1 MGVLFDSFFCA
12 FYKMKALFMNDVW
25 FQLISSFIIGG
36 ITAILADW
44 RGRSSVT
51 WFCIGTFFGPFGLL
65 ALLIMPKNPTDVSDS
80 DSSKNTL
87 PSGSYPQSQNKSDTN
102 KTKIEKENAETEKE
116 GGLSSAQEKQTS
128 SLWFYVDHITRQAKG
143 PIDVHELEKLWKKG
157 LIQNTTLVWS
167 KNLKEWTEIQFVDV
181 FRKLQ
186 TVDSPTPNQ

>member
-1 MGVLFDSFFCA
+1 
-12 FYKMKALFMNDVW
+12 MNDVW
-25 FQLISSFIIGG
+25 FQLISSLIIGG

-80 DSSKNTL
+80 DSSKNTP

-102 KTKIEKENAETEKE
+102 IPKIGKENTETEKKD
-116 GGLSSAQEKQTS
+116 GLSSTQEKQTS

-143 PIDVHELEKLWKKG
+143 PIDVHELEKLWKSG
-157 LIQNTTLVWS
+157 CIQNTTLVWS
-167 KNLKEWTEIQFVDV
+167 KNLKEWTEIQSLEV
-181 FRKLQ
+181 FQKTQ
-186 TVDSPTPNQ
+186 TLDSHMSNP